1 MTKIKVGNLLRYKK
15 RIFRSNWKQTKITL
29 YKHGTF
35 VIQSPSSSSQTM
47 IRCEKESTLIIFGQQ
62 IKSVPKIP
70 VLPSGYQLEQLLA
83 IGLIEENYTT
93 GTTTIIFYWFLT
105 PTLDDLSEW
114 ILAFHNSLLRD
125 PIDSA
130 DQENNQEQE
139 DTDLA
144 VGLMM
149 AGAAYWN
156 TMTCDTY
163 DTQLDVAGDFQDY
176 SFAHDLSL
184 CAI

>member
-1 MTKIKVGNLLRYKK
+1 MFILTE
-15 RIFRSNWKQTKITL
+15 RIFRSNWKKSQITL

-35 VIQSPSSSSQTM
+35 VIQSPSSSSQTL

-70 VLPSGYQLEQLLA
+70 VLPSGYALEQLLA

-93 GTTTIIFYWFLT
+93 GTTTIIFYWFLS

-114 ILAFHNSLLRD
+114 IMAFHNSLLREPSD
-125 PIDSA
+125 LQ
-130 DQENNQEQE
+130 DQDDNT
-139 DTDLA
+139 DDDDLA

-163 DTQLDVAGDFQDY
+163 DTQLDVGGDFQDY